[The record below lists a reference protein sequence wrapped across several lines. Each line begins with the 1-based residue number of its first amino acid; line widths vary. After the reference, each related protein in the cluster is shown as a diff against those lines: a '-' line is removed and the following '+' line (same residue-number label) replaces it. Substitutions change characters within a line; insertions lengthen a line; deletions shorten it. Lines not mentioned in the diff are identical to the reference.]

1 VDPSVLHLIQK
12 GGGGCQMTS
21 IISGALGGC
30 KVTLNFFRMTKLE
43 MLEDA
48 TVFVRL
54 PDKAVLDIIEETE
67 DFQ

>member
-1 VDPSVLHLIQK
+1 
-12 GGGGCQMTS
+12 MTS